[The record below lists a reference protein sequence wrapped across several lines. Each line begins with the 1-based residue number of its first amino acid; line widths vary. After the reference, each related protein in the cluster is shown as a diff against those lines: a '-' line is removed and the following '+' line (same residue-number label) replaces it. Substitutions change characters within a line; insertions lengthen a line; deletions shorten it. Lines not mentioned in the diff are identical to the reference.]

1 MKNNFR
7 RKLSLARI
15 YANSTK
21 QVNNGVVC
29 QIWRLGHTGSGY
41 PVVHDPQIYYSDS
54 TRNRMV
60 SVRRA
65 VWLLKFHALPEGAN
79 QIVMRCKNRSC
90 VAWPCMEAMSFGD
103 ASRFMREAPGVLAQ
117 VSRIVNMP
125 QVPRKPLPQSSIFH
139 LAA

>member
-21 QVNNGVVC
+21 QVSNGVVC
-29 QIWRLGHTGSGY
+29 QIWRLGHTVRGY
-41 PVVHDPQIYYSDS
+41 PVVYDPQLYFSEQ
-54 TRNRMV
+54 TCNRMV
-60 SVRRA
+60 SVRHV
-65 VWLLKFHALPEGAN
+65 VWSMKFGAMPEVATR
-79 QIVMRCKNRSC
+79 IVMRCKNRSC
-90 VAWPCMEAMSFGD
+90 VAWSCMHAMSNGD
-103 ASRFMREAPGVLAQ
+103 SQRFMRTTPSVLAQ

-125 QVPRKPLPQSSIFH
+125 QVPRRPLPQSSIFN